1 MWQHYCFPTSFKEA
15 AKLLDKHQAQ
25 ARIIAGGTDLMVE
38 FRNGI
43 HQNIS
48 TLIDISRIPDT
59 GKILVDDHGIVH
71 LDANVCHSDVVASK
85 LLQTYA
91 PILVRACRSIGSP
104 QIRNRG
110 TVAGNLITASPAND
124 AITPLMA
131 LGAEVDLLSASGLRV
146 VPLSAFYTGVRRTVM
161 QPNELMTEVRFPL
174 LKSTDR
180 AAFRKLGLRKAQA
193 ISLINCGMILSIED
207 SFIYK
212 AVITLG
218 SVAPVIVHA
227 TEAEEY
233 LIGKKLTEIN
243 VDQVCALAQQ
253 SVSPISDIRS
263 SQAYRQEMTA
273 VLVKNCLEE
282 CISESASSVFSEKPA
297 VLWGG
302 HQNPLHKAEVK
313 DAIDKSI
320 HCTINHEDFTGTYEP
335 GTTLL
340 QFLRDNALLTGTK
353 EGCGEGECGACTI
366 FMDNA
371 AVLACLIPVERAHG
385 AIIMTIEGLQQNGI
399 LSPVQQ
405 AFVEA
410 GAVQCGFCTPGFVMS
425 ATKLLEEI
433 DNPST
438 DQIREAISGNL
449 CRCTGYYTIIKAIEK
464 AAESLEKEV

>member
-1 MWQHYCFPTSFKEA
+1 MWQQYYSPNSFEEA
-15 AKLLDKHQAQ
+15 ARLLNAHQGS

-38 FRNGI
+38 FRNGM
-43 HQNIS
+43 HQDIL
-48 TLIDISRIPDT
+48 TLIDISRIPNT
-59 GKILVDDHGIVH
+59 GKIWADDRGIIH
-71 LDANVCHSDVVASK
+71 LDANVSHSDVVASE
-85 LLQTYA
+85 LLQTHA
-91 PILVRACRSIGSP
+91 PILVRACRTIGSP

-131 LGAEVDLLSASGLRV
+131 LGAEVNLLSASGLRV

-161 QPNELMTEVRFPL
+161 QPNELMTEVRFPA
-174 LKSTDR
+174 LKTTDR
-180 AAFRKLGLRKAQA
+180 ASFRKLGLRKAQA
-193 ISLINCGMILSIED
+193 ISLINCGMILSVED
-207 SFIYK
+207 SIVIK

-227 TEAEEY
+227 TEAEQY

-263 SQAYRQEMTA
+263 SQAYREEMTA
-273 VLVKNCLEE
+273 VLVRQCLEE
-282 CISESASSVFSEKPA
+282 CFSESTLSELSEKPV

-302 HQNPLHKAEVK
+302 QQNPLHEAVVNETIGNK
-313 DAIDKSI
+313 IQ
-320 HCTINHEDFTGTYEP
+320 CTINQTEFSGTFEP
-335 GTTLL
+335 GITLL
-340 QFLRDNALLTGTK
+340 KFLRDNALLTGTK

-366 FMDNA
+366 FMDNV

-385 AIIMTIEGLQQNGI
+385 ATITTIEGLQQNGV

-405 AFVEA
+405 AFVEE

-433 DNPST
+433 ASPSS

>member
-1 MWQHYCFPTSFKEA
+1 MWQQYYFPTSFEEA
-15 AKLLDKHQAQ
+15 AQLLEKHLGA

-38 FRNGI
+38 FRNGL
-43 HQNIS
+43 HQDIL
-48 TLIDISRIPDT
+48 TLIDISRIPNT
-59 GKILVDDHGIVH
+59 GKIWTDDRGIIH
-71 LDANVCHSDVVASK
+71 LDANVSHSDVVASES
-85 LLQTYA
+85 LQTYA
-91 PILVRACRSIGSP
+91 PILVRACRTIGSP

-131 LGAEVDLLSASGLRV
+131 LDAEVELLSTAGKRV

-161 QPNELMTEVRFPL
+161 QPNELVTEVRFPA
-174 LKSTDR
+174 LKTTDR
-180 AAFRKLGLRKAQA
+180 ASFRKLGLRKAQA
-193 ISLINCGMILSIED
+193 ISLVNCGMILSVED
-207 SFIYK
+207 SIVIK

-227 TEAEEY
+227 TEAEQY

-263 SQAYRQEMTA
+263 SQSYREEMTA

-282 CISESASSVFSEKPA
+282 CISQNTSSVFSEKPA
-297 VLWGG
+297 VLWGDQ
-302 HQNPLHKAEVK
+302 QNPLHKAEAK
-313 DAIDKSI
+313 EAIDKNI
-320 HCTINHEDFTGTYEP
+320 HCTINSKDFTGTYEP
-335 GTTLL
+335 GITLL
-340 QFLRDNALLTGTK
+340 KFLRDNALLTGTK

-385 AIIMTIEGLQQNGI
+385 AAITTIEGLQQNGI

-405 AFVEA
+405 AFVDE

-433 DNPST
+433 DSPSP